1 MCLLCPH
8 SPLSSILLFLLTTFF
23 IISSSFFFFLSFS
36 FSFSSS
42 FLFSI
47 IFSFAFF
54 VIYHIFFLLYP
65 LPHPYSF
72 FLFVCTF
79 VFIFMLIFIF
89 VLSSMLPVA
98 PTILP
103 NNSFSHRAQRESKIR
118 ESSVEVLTLTNQK
131 LQAELKETEEAFQL
145 VTSEVPH

>member
-1 MCLLCPH
+1 MCLLFPH
-8 SPLSSILLFLLTTFF
+8 SPLSSIRLFLFLTTFF
-23 IISSSFFFFLSFS
+23 IMSSSFFFFL
-36 FSFSSS
+36 SFSSS

-89 VLSSMLPVA
+89 VLSSMLPLA